1 MIPKRM
7 HAKNN
12 SLSETTRPSPKVPVK
27 AKLVS
32 TTKTDPNP
40 TLCLAYTPLWRTD
53 IGYLYTGLPLL
64 STPDGAGRESQ
75 QADQHRRSH
84 DTVWRPVASSWSEKQ
99 DMALALIWTTHAL
112 ERLNERG
119 LSRDEI
125 ERTVRRLHP
134 HRRPNEGEADW
145 RIDTRR
151 FVVLYDHIDQNDL
164 DAVRIVTAWGKRRQP
179 KRHLKLID
187 NKDYPE
193 P

>member
-1 MIPKRM
+1 
-7 HAKNN
+7 
-12 SLSETTRPSPKVPVK
+12 
-27 AKLVS
+27 
-32 TTKTDPNP
+32 
-40 TLCLAYTPLWRTD
+40 
-53 IGYLYTGLPLL
+53 
-64 STPDGAGRESQ
+64 
-75 QADQHRRSH
+75 
-84 DTVWRPVASSWSEKQ
+84 
-99 DMALALIWTTHAL
+99 MALALIWTTHAL

-164 DAVRIVTAWGKRRQP
+164 DAGRIVTAWGKRRQP